1 MTEWLLLLLSL
12 VMVVACGF
20 FVAGEFSFLTV
31 ERADVER
38 RAADGDDRSAG
49 VLAAL
54 RTLSTQLSTAQVGI
68 TITNLAIGYLAEPA
82 IAEII
87 DGPLTSAG
95 VPEGAV
101 RGVSVTIAL
110 VVATA
115 MTMVYGELVPKNLA
129 IARPLATARTVQ
141 GFVRTFGRVMAYPIR
156 FLNGTANTF
165 LRRIGIEPQEELAS
179 ARSPQELASAVAR
192 SAEKGTLAGD
202 TADLLQRSLA
212 FGDRRAGD
220 VLTPRL
226 QMSVV
231 ERTDPVS
238 KVIELVAS
246 TGHSRFP
253 VQGSD
258 LDDIVGAVHVKH
270 AVAVPED
277 RRHQVSVREVMVPV
291 VVVPATLELD
301 PLLEMLRSGGLQM
314 AVVVDE
320 FGGIDGMVTVEDLIE
335 ELIGEVLDEHDRP
348 GAPARRRRDG
358 SWTLSG
364 LLRPDEVAHSASVLL
379 PEHQSYE
386 TLGGL
391 MARELGRIPSRG
403 DVVLLTF
410 RVEDGEQQRPAV
422 ELTVEAMAGRRVDRV
437 HLRVL
442 GDLPA
447 PVPVTATRAAATP

>member
-1 MTEWLLLLLSL
+1 MIEWLLLLMSL
-12 VMVVACGF
+12 LLVLACGA

-38 RAADGDDRSAG
+38 RAAASDERAAG

-54 RTLSTQLSTAQVGI
+54 RTLSTQLSAAQVGI

-82 IAEII
+82 IARLI
-87 DGPLTSAG
+87 DGPLASAG

-110 VVATA
+110 VLATV

-129 IARPLATARTVQ
+129 IARPLGTARAVQ
-141 GFVRTFGRVMAYPIR
+141 GFMRTFVRVMAYPIR
-156 FLNGTANTF
+156 FLNGSANTV

-179 ARSPQELASAVAR
+179 ARSPQELAFAVAR
-192 SAEKGTLAGD
+192 SAAKGTLSGD
-202 TADLLQRSLA
+202 TADLLQKSLA

-220 VLTPRL
+220 VLTPRMR
-226 QMSVV
+226 MSVV
-231 ERTDPVS
+231 ETTDPVS
-238 KVIELVAS
+238 RVIELVAS
-246 TGHSRFP
+246 SGHSRFP
-253 VQGSD
+253 VQGDD

-270 AVAVPED
+270 VVAVPED
-277 RRHQVSVREVMVPV
+277 RRTQVTVGEVMVAA

-320 FGGIDGMVTVEDLIE
+320 FGGVDGLVTVEDLIE
-335 ELIGEVLDEHDRP
+335 ELIGEVRDEHDRP

-364 LLRPDEVAHSASVLL
+364 LLRPDEVADATTVVL
-379 PEHQSYE
+379 PEHESYE

-403 DVVLLTF
+403 DVVRLAGHVT
-410 RVEDGEQQRPAV
+410 ENGEEPHPAV
-422 ELTVEAMAGRRVDRV
+422 ELVVEAMAGRRVDRI
-437 HLRVL
+437 HLRVI
-442 GDLPA
+442 GELPT
-447 PVPVTATRAAATP
+447 PVPAAAQTAVTA